1 MLASFDLMDCSRWLK
16 FTKKIKPSEEGL
28 WD

>member
-16 FTKKIKPSEEGL
+16 FTKKIKPSEEGYN
-28 WD
+28 